1 VDETESRGA
10 RSRRGFL
17 AGAAGAAIGAS
28 VLASAG
34 TASAAP
40 ADHAEVL
47 AALEASRHPAPH
59 KSQTAHPHY
68 NRRRFE
74 DAPGGKVVVRLAD
87 GPVDLTIES
96 IEPLG
101 VAAQA
106 RAGSALWRDAFRVS
120 LTGPKGTD
128 IPQGTHR
135 VSIGG
140 KSFDL
145 FVVPVL
151 TTGGPRRYES
161 IINRA
166 YHRRING

>member
-1 VDETESRGA
+1 MDESQSRGT

-17 AGAAGAAIGAS
+17 AGAAGAAVGAS

-34 TASAAP
+34 SASAAP
-40 ADHAEVL
+40 ADHAALL

-59 KSQTAHPHY
+59 KPLPAHPHY

-87 GPVDLTIES
+87 GTVDLSIES

-101 VAAQA
+101 VAGQAQA
-106 RAGSALWRDAFRVS
+106 GSSLWRDAFRVS

-140 KSFDL
+140 RSFDL

-151 TTGGPRRYES
+151 TTDGTRRYES

-166 YHRRING
+166 YHRRANG

>member
-1 VDETESRGA
+1 MDEPQTRGA
-10 RSRRGFL
+10 RSRKGFL

-40 ADHAEVL
+40 ADHAALL
-47 AALEASRHPAPH
+47 AELEASRHPAPH
-59 KSQTAHPHY
+59 KPQAAHPHY

-87 GPVDLTIES
+87 GSVDLTIDS

-106 RAGSALWRDAFRVS
+106 RAGSALWRDAFRVN

-128 IPQGTHR
+128 IPQGTHK

-140 KSFDL
+140 RSFDL
-145 FVVPVL
+145 FVVPIL
-151 TTGGPRRYES
+151 TTDGSHRYES
-161 IINRA
+161 IIHRA
-166 YHRRING
+166 YHRRTNG

>member
-1 VDETESRGA
+1 MDEPRTRDA
-10 RSRRGFL
+10 RSRKGFL

-34 TASAAP
+34 SASAAP

-47 AALEASRHPAPH
+47 AALVASRHPAPH
-59 KSQTAHPHY
+59 KPQAAHPHF

-87 GPVDLTIES
+87 GTVDLSIES

-101 VAAQA
+101 VAGQA
-106 RAGSALWRDAFRVS
+106 RAGSSLWRDAFRVS

-145 FVVPVL
+145 FVVPIL
-151 TTGGPRRYES
+151 TTDGSHRYES
-161 IINRA
+161 IIHRA
-166 YHRRING
+166 YHRRNNG